1 MSLACNIQPLLFCH
15 LWFCF
20 HRTNFCT
27 LYVLREVYG
36 IGFLSFYRM
45 YVAKGTSIRVQVHY
59 TQLPVELI
67 FVKMDISDLSYLKHL
82 LILHY
87 YVHFKAMILL
97 KQLLSL
103 SILYLVPSYHYKFV
117 SQKSCNNNP
126 YI

>member
-1 MSLACNIQPLLFCH
+1 M
-15 LWFCF
+15 
-20 HRTNFCT
+20 
-27 LYVLREVYG
+27 
-36 IGFLSFYRM
+36 
-45 YVAKGTSIRVQVHY
+45 RVQVY
-59 TQLPVELI
+59 FTQLPGELI

-103 SILYLVPSYHYKFV
+103 SILYLVPSYHNKFV
-117 SQKSCNNNP
+117 SQKLCNNP